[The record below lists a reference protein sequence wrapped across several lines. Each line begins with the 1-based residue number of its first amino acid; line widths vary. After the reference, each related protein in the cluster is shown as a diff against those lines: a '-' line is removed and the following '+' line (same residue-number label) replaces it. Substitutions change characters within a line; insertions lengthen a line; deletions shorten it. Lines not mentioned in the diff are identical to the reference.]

1 MKATE
6 IMHILFDK
14 ADNTL
19 DNIPEKD
26 RRLYGIAGSLVE
38 AIASKDSRT
47 IDEIVKA
54 AMAAELSE

>member
-47 IDEIVKA
+47 DRKGCHGGRAFRVA
-54 AMAAELSE
+54 